1 MVFGSLLGVQ
11 RPGSFRWGR
20 RMSQLFALF
29 LSKLIRRGHLEVETS
44 DGVTRVFGDGTGPRL
59 AVRLADRAA
68 ERELTLNPEL
78 ALGEL
83 YMNGRLELTHGD
95 LYDLLALGASNLS
108 SYVGPSWVA
117 TLSEARVALRRFQRR
132 NDRARARSNV
142 ARHYDHD
149 RRLYRLFL
157 DADWQ
162 YSCAYFEREGQTLEE
177 AQLAKKRHLA
187 AKLLLDDGHSVL
199 DIGCGFGGMA
209 LYLAQIAGARF
220 TGVTLSQEQFA
231 LASRRAAESG
241 LAERV
246 AFRLQDY
253 RDVEEQFDRIVSV
266 GMFEHVGVAA
276 YDEHFAKV
284 RRLLKDDGVMLLHS
298 IGRSDR
304 PGANNPWIEKYI
316 FPGGYIPSLS
326 EVLASVERSGLYV
339 TDMEILRL
347 HYADTLKA
355 WRERFL
361 ARREEAK
368 ALFDER
374 FCRMWEFYLAGS
386 ETSFRVNGN
395 MVFQIQLAKR
405 QDVVPRTRD
414 YIAEREAQL
423 REREAAQSEFW
434 RAAS

>member
-1 MVFGSLLGVQ
+1 MTQF
-11 RPGSFRWGR
+11 
-20 RMSQLFALF
+20 FAFF
-29 LSKLIRRGHLEVETS
+29 LNKLIRHGHLEVETY
-44 DGVTRVFGDGTGPRL
+44 DGVVRVFGDRTGPRL
-59 AVRLADRAA
+59 AVRIADRAA

-83 YMNGRLELTHGD
+83 YMDGRLELTRGD
-95 LYDLLALGASNLS
+95 LYDLLALGASNLG
-108 SYVGPSWVA
+108 SYAGLTWIA
-117 TLSEARVALRRFQRR
+117 MLNEARVALRRFHQR

-149 RRLYRLFL
+149 RRLYGLFL
-157 DADWQ
+157 DADLQ

-187 AKLLLDDGHSVL
+187 AKLLVEEGRSVL

-209 LYLAQIAGARF
+209 LYLAQIAGARA

-231 LASRRAAESG
+231 IASRRAAESG

-284 RRLLKDDGVMLLHS
+284 RRLLKDDGVMLLHA
-298 IGRSDR
+298 IGRSDK

-326 EVLASVERSGLYV
+326 EVMAAIERSGLYV

-355 WRERFL
+355 WRERFR

-368 ALFDER
+368 ALYDER
-374 FCRMWEFYLAGS
+374 FCRMWEFYLAGA
-386 ETSFRVNGN
+386 ETSFRINGN

-414 YIAEREAQL
+414 YVAEREAQL
-423 REREAAQSEFW
+423 REREAAQSGFW